1 LFVNDS
7 EYMRRALELAESGV
21 GLTSPNPPVGAVIVK
36 GGEELG
42 VGWHRAAG
50 QPHAEVEALKD
61 AVARHGMDAARGATV
76 YVTLEPCC
84 TQGRT
89 GPCTT
94 ALVQAGVRRVVIG
107 ASDPNPAHGGKAA
120 GILSKGGIE
129 VVEGIEEAGSEELI
143 RAFAKVQRTGLPWV
157 IIKSALSLD
166 GRITRTKGE
175 GQWLSGPGSRAEVQ
189 DLRGEVDA
197 ILSSG
202 ETVRADNPR
211 FTLRGDQKK
220 EGKRQP
226 WRVIL
231 TSSELGLPR
240 EAEIFTDAFADR
252 TLVYKGQRIECVLRE
267 LVSDHGVVSV
277 LVEAGGRL
285 VGRLLDE
292 GWADEVVFYLAPLL
306 TGGPIPASGGEGVAE
321 LRQRVHLDH
330 LRFQQIENDVRLRAI
345 LAGTS
350 GELER

>member
-1 LFVNDS
+1 MNDS
-7 EYMRRALELAESGV
+7 EYMRRALHLAKFGV
-21 GLTSPNPPVGAVIVK
+21 GVTSPNPPVGAVIVK
-36 GGEELG
+36 DGEELG
-42 VGWHRAAG
+42 VGWHRSAG

-61 AVARHGMDAARGATV
+61 AAGRHGMDAARGATV
-76 YVTLEPCC
+76 YLTLEPCC

-94 ALVQAGVRRVVIG
+94 ALVQAGVKRVVIG
-107 ASDPNPAHGGKAA
+107 ASDPNPAHEGRAA
-120 GILSKGGIE
+120 WILSEGGIE
-129 VVEGIEEAGSEELI
+129 VVEGIEEAGCKELI
-143 RAFAKVQRTGLPWV
+143 RGFAKVQRTGLPWV
-157 IIKSALSLD
+157 IIKSGLSLD
-166 GRITRTKGE
+166 GRITRTRSE

-189 DLRGEVDA
+189 ELRGEVDA

-211 FTLRGDQKK
+211 FTVRGDHAK
-220 EGKRQP
+220 EDQTQP

-231 TSSELGLPR
+231 TSSEMGLPR

-252 TLVYKGQRIECVLRE
+252 TLVYEGQRIECILRE
-267 LVSDHGVVSV
+267 LVSDHGVVSL

-292 GWADEVVFYLAPLL
+292 GWADEVVFYLVPLL
-306 TGGPIPASGGEGVAE
+306 TGGPIPASGGEGVADFK
-321 LRQRVHLDH
+321 QRVRLDH
-330 LRFQQIENDVRLRAI
+330 LRFQRIEDDVRLRAI

-350 GELER
+350 GELEG